1 MGWNSWYGFYC
12 AVDETTVEQMADA
25 LISSG
30 MRDAGYTY
38 VNVDDCWQGPRADD
52 GTITADPARFP
63 DGMQALVDYVHSR
76 GLKFGLYT
84 DAGSA
89 TCEGLPGSLGYEQ
102 QDADTYATWGVDFV
116 KVDWCNS
123 DGLDPPAQYDKMR
136 NALTD
141 AAAAT
146 GRPMVFS
153 ICDWG
158 VDSPWAWGPK
168 TGNMWRTTQDTGDPE
183 DQWHSVLSALDQN
196 AAHAAV
202 ARPGAWNDPDLLEA
216 GLGSMSPDEERSQFT
231 LWAMMAAPLL
241 VSADLRTASSDTLA
255 MFTNHDV
262 IAIDQD
268 QAGVQ
273 GNVVRQDAS
282 GQLQVWSKRLA
293 ANGTWAVA
301 LFNRT
306 DSDAPISFNW
316 SNIGMKANRA
326 TVKDI
331 WTGATV
337 PNLATGYSVVVPS
350 HGTALLKVTS
360 ADPKLER

>member
-12 AVDETTVEQMADA
+12 NVDETTVEQMAGA
-25 LISSG
+25 LVSSG
-30 MRDAGYTY
+30 MREAGYTY

-52 GTITADPARFP
+52 GTITADPVRFP

-89 TCEGLPGSLGYEQ
+89 TCEGLPGSLGHEQ
-102 QDADTYATWGVDFV
+102 QDANTYAAWGVDFV

-136 NALTD
+136 TALTG

-158 VDSPWAWGPK
+158 VDSPWSWGPK

-183 DQWHSVLSALDQN
+183 DQWHAVLSALDQN

-216 GLGSMSPDEERSQFT
+216 GLGSMSPEEERSQFT

-241 VSADLRTASSDTLA
+241 VSSDVRSLSSDTVA
-255 MFTNHDV
+255 MLTNRDV
-262 IAIDQD
+262 IAVDQD

-293 ANGTWAVA
+293 AKGTWAVA

-306 DSDAPISFNW
+306 DSVAPITFNW
-316 SNIGMKANRA
+316 SNIGMNGNRA
-326 TVKDI
+326 TMRDL

-337 PNLATGYSVVVPS
+337 PALANGYSVVVPS
-350 HGTALLKVTS
+350 HGSVLLEVTS
-360 ADPKLER
+360 ADPKLEH